1 MNAHRLSRR
10 AAPRVVLSSVLA
22 LVLAT
27 GAPVRAQEETTP
39 APAPTAVPAITR
51 TGGDL
56 IGYRS
61 IHHPVV
67 GRDGM
72 VVAQSKIAARIGADI
87 LAKGGN
93 AVDAAVAVGIAETLT
108 LPRAGNL
115 GGGGYMLIHDAA
127 SGKTIAIEYYG
138 QAPLGVTPDFL
149 LGPDNRVSPDK
160 VQSMKGVTVPGTVA
174 GLWEAHRRFG
184 KLSWPKLIQPT
195 IDLASR
201 GVVMSDDEA
210 SALAQR
216 KAAMS
221 KDPNGALKLYFKKD
235 GSPYQPGDV
244 FRNPDLVWT
253 LRHIQA
259 RGADGF
265 YKGPI
270 AEKLVAG
277 IKAGGGIIS
286 LEDLAGYRANVLEPI
301 WSDYRGHRI
310 AYMPPTSAASSVA
323 EAMNI
328 LEQFPVSEMGAGNVA
343 TMHLIAETLK
353 IVVTDRRYSGGGPQW
368 KTPAQGLASK
378 GYAKERAK
386 LISMYKSLDS
396 KTLPALDPTPYES
409 PDTTHYSV
417 ADKHGNVVSNTYTLT
432 ASFGAHVVAPGTGFL
447 LNNSLGNFDWNPRP
461 TSLGNRIEPGKRA
474 QSTISPVIVFKDGKP
489 WVATGTPGGGTIIG
503 TMVQMLVNLIDFKL
517 NVAEAAQRP
526 RITQAGIDGALQLEE
541 AIPDDQVA
549 GLMAKGHKVERSQI
563 LGSTQ
568 SIMIG
573 PDGVMYGAADTRRP
587 DSAAVAVKQY

>member
-1 MNAHRLSRR
+1 MSPHGLTRR
-10 AAPRVVLSSVLA
+10 AALPRVVLASFLA
-22 LVLAT
+22 LSMAS
-27 GAPVRAQEETTP
+27 GGPAYAQVE
-39 APAPTAVPAITR
+39 APARRIEQ

-61 IHHPVV
+61 IHHPVI

-72 VVAQSKIAARIGADI
+72 VVSQNKIASRVGADI

-93 AVDAAVAVGIAETLT
+93 AVDAAVAVGIVETLT
-108 LPRAGNL
+108 LPRAGNI

-127 SGKTIAIEYYG
+127 SQQTIAIEYYG
-138 QAPLGVTPDFL
+138 QAPMGVTPDFL
-149 LGPDNRVSPDK
+149 LGPDNRVSQDK
-160 VQSMKGVTVPGTVA
+160 VQSFKGVTVPGTVA
-174 GLWEAHRRFG
+174 GLYEAHRRFG
-184 KLSWPKLIQPT
+184 KLRWAKVIQPA
-195 IDLASR
+195 IDLAIK

-216 KAAMS
+216 KAAMA
-221 KDPNGALKLYFKKD
+221 KDPGGALKVFFKRD
-235 GSPYQPGDV
+235 GSAYQPGDV
-244 FRNPDLVWT
+244 FKNRDLAWT
-253 LRHIQA
+253 LRQIQA

-265 YKGPI
+265 YKGPV
-270 AEKLVAG
+270 AERIVAG
-277 IKAGGGIIS
+277 VKAGGGIITM
-286 LEDLAGYRANVLEPI
+286 EDLASYRANVREPI
-301 WSDYRGHRI
+301 WSDYRGYRI

-328 LEQFPVSEMGAGNVA
+328 IEQFPMTEMGQGNVA
-343 TMHLIAETLK
+343 SMHLIAEALK
-353 IVVTDRRYSGGGPQW
+353 IVTVDRRYSGGGPQW
-368 KTPAQGLASK
+368 KTPAVGIASK
-378 GYAKERAK
+378 AFAKERAK
-386 LISMYKSLDS
+386 LISMDTSLTS
-396 KTLPALDPTPYES
+396 KTLPGLDPHPYES
-409 PDTTHYSV
+409 PDTTHYSI

-489 WVATGTPGGGTIIG
+489 WVATGTPGGGTILG

-526 RITQAGIDGALQLEE
+526 RIYQAGVDGPLQLEE
-541 AIPDDQVA
+541 SIPQDLVA
-549 GLMAKGHKVERSQI
+549 GLEAKGHKVERSQI

-587 DSAAVAVKQY
+587 DAAAVGVRQY